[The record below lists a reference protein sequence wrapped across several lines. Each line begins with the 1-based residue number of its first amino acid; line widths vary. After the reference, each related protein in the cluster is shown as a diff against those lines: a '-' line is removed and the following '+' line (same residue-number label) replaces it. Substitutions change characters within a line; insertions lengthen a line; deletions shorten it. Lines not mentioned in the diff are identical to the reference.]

1 MRELVRRPRSLVS
14 VGLDGVLGA
23 GRHCCQ
29 DLERFVTGGNVAP
42 AGMAALSRPWRGAGD
57 TEALRETYLRL
68 LPLLHFTYSAINPVP
83 VKSLMK
89 ALGLPAGDLR
99 RPLRALE
106 GGALASGHAGDERRD
121 PDRA

>member
-1 MRELVRRPRSLVS
+1 MAKMTIEGSFVALIALPGGAETGRRR
-14 VGLDGVLGA
+14 DGEDEDGADAVL
-23 GRHCCQ
+23 
-29 DLERFVTGGNVAP
+29 
-42 AGMAALSRPWRGAGD
+42 
-57 TEALRETYLRL
+57 LRL

-121 PDRA
+121 PDRS